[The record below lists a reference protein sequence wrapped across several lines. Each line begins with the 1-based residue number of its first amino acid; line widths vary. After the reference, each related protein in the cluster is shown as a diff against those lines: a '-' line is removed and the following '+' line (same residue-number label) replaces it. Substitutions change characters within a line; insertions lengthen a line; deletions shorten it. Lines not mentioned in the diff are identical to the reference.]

1 MIRWRSDDGLVTAEF
16 ALTIPSFV
24 ILLMT
29 LIGTFQLGMER
40 ISNQQLAQ
48 TEAVKVGLGDE
59 SEYEQ
64 ETQIGM
70 VCVRV
75 YGSLEVLDGYGCAVD
90 YRFSRIDDSNG
101 FGLELFGN

>member
-1 MIRWRSDDGLVTAEF
+1 MIHWRSDDGLVTAEF
-16 ALTIPSFV
+16 ALAIPSFI

-48 TEAVKVGLGDE
+48 AEAVRVGLGEE

-70 VCVRV
+70 VCVRA
-75 YGSLEVLDGYGCAVD
+75 YGSLEVMDGYGCAVD